1 MKHKWWLKMLL
12 LITVGL
18 LVGTTIYM
26 SFTFN
31 EVKGT
36 DDQIGDVIKIYT
48 QKAGVS
54 QRAPYINTNKG
65 DLLLFLFCFAGLVV
79 GFYLGY
85 QWRKIITQR
94 PIGNNSP
101 SDYRR
106 NEKS

>member
-1 MKHKWWLKMLL
+1 MKNKWWLRILL
-12 LITVGL
+12 FLGVCL

-36 DDQIGDVIKIYT
+36 DDKIGDVTRFYT

-54 QRAPYINTNKG
+54 QRAPYINTDKG

-79 GFYLGY
+79 GLYLGY

-94 PIGNNSP
+94 PIVNHSP
-101 SDYRR
+101 SDYRK
-106 NEKS
+106 E